1 LLQNFLVMKFTYYGH
16 ACFAVETGGKTLL
29 FDPFVSSN
37 DLARDAGVTAG
48 KLAADAIL
56 VSHGHFDHI
65 GDAQDIAIRTGAPV
79 VGCYELCSWLAQA
92 GTPEIRPLN
101 LGGTAD
107 LGFCRAKFVAA
118 AHSSVLPDG
127 THGGAAGGFYV
138 NTAEGNF
145 YYAGDTAL
153 TMDMDLL
160 DKEPEF
166 AVLPIGGVFTMGVAD
181 AVRSAQMLSVK
192 TVVGVHYNTF
202 PPIAIDAKAAI
213 KTFAD
218 AEIQLLLPPIGES
231 IEF

>member
-1 LLQNFLVMKFTYYGH
+1 MKFTYYGH
-16 ACFAVETGGKTLL
+16 ACFSVETGGKVLL

-48 KLAADAIL
+48 KLAADVIL
-56 VSHGHFDHI
+56 VSHGHFDHV
-65 GDAQDIAIRTGAPV
+65 GDAKDIAIRTGAPV

-92 GTPEIRPLN
+92 GVPEILPLN
-101 LGGTAD
+101 LGGTVD
-107 LGFCRAKFVAA
+107 LVFCRAKFVAA

-127 THGGAAGGFYV
+127 THGGSAGGFYV
-138 NTAEGNF
+138 STEAGNF
-145 YYAGDTAL
+145 YYSGDTAL

-160 DKEPEF
+160 DKEPKF
-166 AVLPIGGVFTMGVAD
+166 AVLPIGGVFTMDVRD
-181 AVRSAQMLSVK
+181 AVRAAQMLCVK

-202 PPIAIDAKAAI
+202 PPLAIDAKAAT

-218 AEIQLLLPPIGES
+218 AGIQLLLPTIGES